1 MTLSFF
7 VCRYLLR
14 DWSSKFIHNMT
25 YIKVIS
31 SIVESDE
38 KGFRV
43 IFLSRLVPIPFGITN
58 CVFSSTKIKYEKF
71 ILASSLGL
79 IPSQLVMCY
88 IGSSIKSLTD
98 ESNDTTYRLTLI
110 IFVVQLSIAVGLMYY
125 VLNMAKNELDLHLN
139 SKVDTV
145 QI

>member
-1 MTLSFF
+1 
-7 VCRYLLR
+7 
-14 DWSSKFIHNMT
+14 
-25 YIKVIS
+25 
-31 SIVESDE
+31 
-38 KGFRV
+38 
-43 IFLSRLVPIPFGITN
+43 
-58 CVFSSTKIKYEKF
+58 
-71 ILASSLGL
+71 
-79 IPSQLVMCY
+79 MCY